1 MLGVGL
7 LASEL
12 IGKCKVLATARD
24 ENLVATLIFLRRAL
38 QLLDGGDSSRPD
50 ARV

>member
-7 LASEL
+7 LACGIE
-12 IGKCKVLATARD
+12 ITHGARD
-24 ENLVATLIFLRRAL
+24 GARLIFPTRSYPSVAL